1 LRFNGKDVVVDV
13 PSSVAVV
20 VPARNEERRLAAC
33 LSALQAAVGQLLGG
47 GDATPVRVVLVL
59 DRCTD
64 GSAAVAARWPS
75 VQVVTTRH
83 GRVGAARAAGIRH
96 AAALAGV
103 YPETTWI
110 ATTDADSVVPADW
123 LQTQLH
129 FARAGADLL
138 LGMVRPSTGSVRV
151 LGMDDVD
158 GVRTTHYRFNI
169 DRDKATQGMPE
180 KYRRAAELVFER
192 SGFKGSV
199 FRNAEV
205 WLDDQGRPRRLVVRI
220 HQQVRSD
227 LAIVGFRLNMKQ
239 FGQPVSIDEPIPDAT
254 STVAD
259 YPQLVSS
266 RG

>member
-1 LRFNGKDVVVDV
+1 LRFNGKGVVVDV

-110 ATTDADSVVPADW
+110 ATTDADCAVPADW

-138 LGMVRPSTGSVRV
+138 LGMVRPHPGDIPEGLLRV
-151 LGMDDVD
+151 WHARHEFVD
-158 GVRTTHYRFNI
+158 GHGHVHGANMGVRGSIYRAVGGFP
-169 DRDKATQGMPE
+169 DRAVDEDVMLVDRI
-180 KYRRAAELVFER
+180 RRH
-192 SGFKGSV
+192 G
-199 FRNAEV
+199 
-205 WLDDQGRPRRLVVRI
+205 GRVI
-220 HQQVRSD
+220 STSSS
-227 LAIVGFRLNMKQ
+227 
-239 FGQPVSIDEPIPDAT
+239 PVLT
-254 STVAD
+254 
-259 YPQLVSS
+259 SS
-266 RG
+266 RLTGRTPGGMAEYLRDLLEEPTYRERPA